1 MIFTVI
7 TEEECRR
14 KYEHAEDKFEMLEIL
29 SGLTAC
35 SNIEMAKFLGCEI
48 PYKYNRGGPHVTIGK
63 KYFELYN
70 QGLTDQQ
77 IADGAGVK
85 IHCVKNWRYRHG
97 IPAND

>member
-1 MIFTVI
+1 MLFTVI
-7 TEEECRR
+7 TAEQCRK
-14 KYEHAEDKFEMLEIL
+14 KYENAEDKSEMIEIL

-35 SNIEMAKFLGCEI
+35 SRMEMAKFLGCEL
-48 PYKYNRGGPHVTIGK
+48 PRTYNRGGPHVTIGK

-70 QGLTDQQ
+70 KGYTDYQ
-77 IADGAGVK
+77 IAEEAGVK

>member
-14 KYEHAEDKFEMLEIL
+14 KYERAEDKYKMLEIL

-35 SNIEMAKFLGCEI
+35 SKLQMAKFLGCEI
-48 PYKYNRGGPHVTIGK
+48 PFKYNRGGTHVTIGK

-70 QGLTDQQ
+70 QGLTDRQ
-77 IADGAGVK
+77 IAEETGVK
-85 IHCVKNWRYRHG
+85 IDCVKRWRYRQG

>member
-1 MIFTVI
+1 MLFTVI
-7 TEEECRR
+7 TAEQCRK
-14 KYEHAEDKFEMLEIL
+14 KYENAEDKIEMIEIL

-35 SNIEMAKFLGCEI
+35 SKIEMAKFLGCEL
-48 PYKYNRGGPHVTIGK
+48 PQNYHGGPHVTIGK

-70 QGLTDQQ
+70 KGYTDCQ
-77 IADGAGVK
+77 IAEEAGVK